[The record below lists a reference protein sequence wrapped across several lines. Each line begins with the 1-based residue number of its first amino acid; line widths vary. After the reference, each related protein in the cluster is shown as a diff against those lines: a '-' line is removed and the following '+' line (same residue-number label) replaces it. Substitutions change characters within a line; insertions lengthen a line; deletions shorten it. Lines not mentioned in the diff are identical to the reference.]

1 MEAVKNYI
9 VSEIKVAYHP
19 ARKMADCP
27 TITISSDALIYML
40 DAFDRDTMALQEQF
54 VVMYLNR
61 SNRILG
67 MYKASIGGITGTV
80 ADPRIIL
87 GIALKI
93 AAVSLIMAHNHPS
106 GSLQPSKADEEL
118 TSKVKE
124 AGRFM
129 DIKLLDHLIVEA
141 KGGYY
146 SFADEG
152 ILI

>member
-1 MEAVKNYI
+1 MEAVKNYK

-19 ARKMADCP
+19 SRKIADCP
-27 TITISSDALIYML
+27 TITTSSDALIYLL

-80 ADPRIIL
+80 ADTRIIL
-87 GIALKI
+87 AIALKT
-93 AAVSLIMAHNHPS
+93 AAVSLIVSHNHPS
-106 GSLQPSKADEEL
+106 GSLKPSKADEDL
-118 TSKVKE
+118 TCKIKE
-124 AGRFM
+124 AGKLM
-129 DIKLLDHLIVEA
+129 DIRLLDHLILEPA
-141 KGGYY
+141 GNYY

-152 ILI
+152 AI